1 MESANTTQLDLLK
14 ERIEYD
20 PLIFGEGTKYYG
32 YSNEL
37 LTDVYT
43 LSNEPKVNDM
53 TYNLVGEEM
62 VEFGKITSVNLS
74 LGTIV
79 VGEVQYTYFGEA
91 TIYET
96 YIKVLK
102 RLLDDSKYI
111 ALSLRF
117 PYKDYS
123 EMELP
128 KKYNNWQLRCSE
140 EIYNSIGNV
149 GIKSYAENGL
159 SWTRDSGYISYEL
172 RGEIE
177 PMVGYIEVEEEAD
190 DDE

>member
-1 MESANTTQLDLLK
+1 MDNGKSQLELLQ

-20 PLIFGEGTKYYG
+20 PLIFGEGIKYYG

-37 LTDVYT
+37 YANVYT
-43 LSNEPKVNDM
+43 LSNEPKVNDIA
-53 TYNLVGEEM
+53 YNLVNEEM
-62 VEFGKITSVNLS
+62 VQFGIITSVNLS

-79 VGEVQYTYFGEA
+79 VNDIEFTYFGDT

-96 YIKVLK
+96 YNKVLN
-102 RLLDDSKYI
+102 RLLEDSKYVG
-111 ALSLRF
+111 LSLRF

-123 EMELP
+123 NIELP
-128 KKYNNWQLRCSE
+128 VKYKNWQLRCCE
-140 EIYNSIGNV
+140 EIYQGIGNV

-177 PMVGYIEVEEEAD
+177 PMVGYIEESGSD
-190 DDE
+190 DNA